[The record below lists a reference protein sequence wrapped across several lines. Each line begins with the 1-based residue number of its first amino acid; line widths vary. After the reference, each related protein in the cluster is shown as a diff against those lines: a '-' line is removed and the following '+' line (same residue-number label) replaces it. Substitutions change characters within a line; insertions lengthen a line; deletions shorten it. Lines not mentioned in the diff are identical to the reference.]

1 MKKLNLLLVA
11 FLIFAIQFTN
21 AQKKKVAVVTFYADK
36 VIGFEGLGGGYD
48 FIAKG
53 LLNLRNDPNFN
64 LSPILEKYHSSFINE
79 YAKQFPFELLPESQ
93 VLNNPKYISFV
104 PKHEIK
110 DYDGENYLVYN
121 GYKIIFDGPLQK
133 FNEEGIAK
141 AMSDQADGVM
151 FVEIDFQFVK
161 GFGIGGTSTV
171 KISAVTRISLYNKNG
186 EKVLVI
192 NEGEQSKK
200 TMVMVGG
207 VPVIKAEKV
216 LPMCESALSELMGDL
231 DKRIAKV
238 IKKSNEKL

>member
-1 MKKLNLLLVA
+1 MKKVNLFLVA
-11 FLIFAIQFTN
+11 FLIFAIQLVS
-21 AQKKKVAVVTFYADK
+21 AQKKKVAVVTFYANK

-48 FIAKG
+48 LIAKG

-64 LSPILEKYHSSFINE
+64 LKPILEKYHSSFINE
-79 YAKQFPFELLPESQ
+79 YSKQFPFELLPESQ
-93 VLNNPKYISFV
+93 VVNNPKYISFV

-110 DYDGENYLVYN
+110 DYDAENYLVYD

-141 AMSDQADGVM
+141 AMSDQADGVL
-151 FVEIDFQFVK
+151 FVNIDFQFVK

-171 KISAVTRISLYNKNG
+171 KIAAFTRISLYNKNG
-186 EKVLVI
+186 EKVLAI
-192 NEGEQSKK
+192 NESEQSKK

-216 LPMCESALSELMGDL
+216 LPMCESAFTELMGDL
-231 DKRIAKV
+231 DK
-238 IKKSNEKL
+238 S